1 MRVIVDAFGG
11 DNAPLEVLRG
21 TAQAQE
27 ELGIDII
34 LCGKMEEIKRV
45 ATKHEIDISKMS
57 IIDSPDVF
65 DDEKS
70 PREILRKNGEYTSL
84 AMGLKALAMGRGDA
98 FVSAGSTGALVMG
111 ATYHV
116 KRLDGVKRAA
126 LATIIPSD
134 DGPFMLLDCG
144 ANVEC
149 TPEMLSIFA
158 IMGSIFMNK
167 VEKIDNPKVGL
178 LNIGTEEI
186 KGTQLQRETNQ
197 ILRTYRNINYV
208 GNVEAR
214 AVPYGRADV
223 VVCDGFTG
231 NIFLKTF
238 EGVAGVIL
246 GNIKRIFMKDFKT
259 KMAALAV
266 KSGLSKFKKKMDY
279 KEFGGAPLM
288 GLKKPVIKAHGSAD
302 AKTFKNAIRQAVEYT
317 EQNVIDT
324 IKVNLPKDKTGENK

>member
-57 IIDSPDVF
+57 IIDAPDVF

-324 IKVNLPKDKTGENK
+324 IKVNLPKDKTSENK